1 MLWRKVAKAVDGR
14 GSPRA
19 STRTMSDRF
28 RSSMSTRAS
37 LRSETTPEP
46 VSHGRQVPAEAS
58 LPPVDSAQLE
68 GALVA
73 AASDETT
80 SSTST
85 TTARATAAG
94 GALAAAKDA
103 TV

>member
-14 GSPRA
+14 GSTRA
-19 STRTMSDRF
+19 STRTMSDRL
-28 RSSMSTRAS
+28 RSSMSARAS
-37 LRSETTPEP
+37 PRSETTPEP
-46 VSHGRQVPAEAS
+46 VGHRQVPAEAS
-58 LPPVDSAQLE
+58 LPPVDSEQLE

-80 SSTST
+80 ATPT
-85 TTARATAAG
+85 TMAHATAAG
-94 GALAAAKDA
+94 GALAAAKDE